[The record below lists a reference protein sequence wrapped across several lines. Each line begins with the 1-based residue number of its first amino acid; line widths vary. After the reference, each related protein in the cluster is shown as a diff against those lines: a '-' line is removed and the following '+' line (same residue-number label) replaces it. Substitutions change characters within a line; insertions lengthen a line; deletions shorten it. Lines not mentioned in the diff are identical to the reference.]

1 MRYTY
6 TLLTAF
12 ALATGLQA
20 QTTALDFT
28 ADDCAGTNHNLFT
41 ELDAGDVVIL
51 EMVMMGC
58 QPCVTAANSLKNA
71 VLPNVSDP
79 NRVKLYSI
87 GFTNSINCTQMNDW
101 KTTNSFTHTVFAGM
115 SAQTTHYGGMGM
127 PTIAVVGGGSAHT
140 VLYNEQGHS
149 ASDNPA
155 ILAAIEAGL
164 AASVGIDEANVSAVN
179 IHPNPVVDV
188 LHFDLAEWTQAR
200 ILDLQGRKVLS
211 APLVAGKL
219 DVSLLQP
226 GLFVLQLST
235 TTGSLGTARFEKK

>member
-28 ADDCAGTNHNLFT
+28 TDDCDGTSHTLFA
-41 ELDAGDVVIL
+41 ELDAGNVVIL
-51 EMVMMGC
+51 ELVMMGC
-58 QPCVTAANSLKNA
+58 QPCVTAAQSLTA
-71 VLPNVSDP
+71 DVLPNVSDP
-79 NRVKLYSI
+79 SRVKLYSI
-87 GFTNSINCTQMNDW
+87 GFTNAIVCAEMNSW
-101 KTTNSFTHTVFAGM
+101 KAANGFTHTVFAGM
-115 SAQTTHYGGMGM
+115 SQQTTYYGGMGM

-140 VLYNEQGHS
+140 VLYAEQGHS

-164 AASVGIDEANVSAVN
+164 AASVGINEANVSTVT

-188 LHFDLAEWTQAR
+188 LHFDLGEWTHAR
-200 ILDLQGRKVLS
+200 ILDLQGREVLS
-211 APLVAGKL
+211 APLVTGKL
-219 DVSLLQP
+219 DVSLLQT